1 VSGDHVLALCGGVG
15 GAKLAAGLAAVLPPE
30 QLTIVVNTGDDFEHI
45 GLSVSPD
52 VDTVV
57 YTLSGLSDQAR
68 GWGVADE
75 SWRAMAQ
82 LGRLGE
88 AQWFMLGD
96 RDLAMHLARTR
107 RLHAG
112 ETLSVVT
119 ASLAGRLGIA
129 PAIVPMSDDPVRTKV
144 VTAEGELDFQR
155 YFVAEQCRPVARA
168 IRFDGAERA
177 RPSPGFAA
185 ALERPDLGALIVC
198 PSNPYLSVDPLL
210 ALPGVR
216 QRVAALTVP
225 RVAVSPIVAGE
236 AIKGPTAKL
245 MAELGAEVD
254 VTGVARHYRGLI
266 DILIVDE
273 ADRGSAARIEELGM
287 AALAAPSIMRSH
299 SDRVA
304 LAAATLA
311 AAAIEPAAQPDK
323 ADDRRPAA
331 ERVGGGA

>member
-1 VSGDHVLALCGGVG
+1 MSGGHVLALCGGVG

-30 QLTIVVNTGDDFEHI
+30 RLTIVVNTGDDFEHL
-45 GLSVSPD
+45 GLSISPD
-52 VDTVV
+52 IDTVV
-57 YTLSGLSDQAR
+57 YTLSGLSDEVR

-75 SWRAMAQ
+75 SWQAMAQ

-107 RLHAG
+107 RLRAG
-112 ETLSVVT
+112 ETLSEIT
-119 ASLAGRLGIA
+119 ASLAGHLGVG

-144 VTAEGELDFQR
+144 ATADGELDFQR

-185 ALERPDLGALIVC
+185 ALARPDLGAVIVC

-216 QRVAALTVP
+216 ERIAGLTVP
-225 RVAVSPIVAGE
+225 RVAVSPIVAGQ

-245 MAELGAEVD
+245 MAELGADVD

-273 ADRGSAARIEELGM
+273 ADRGSVAQIADLGM
-287 AALAAPSIMRSH
+287 TAVVAASIMRSH
-299 SDRVA
+299 AERVA
-304 LAAATLA
+304 LATATLA
-311 AAAIEPAAQPDK
+311 AAAIEPKTQA
-323 ADDRRPAA
+323 
-331 ERVGGGA
+331 G

>member
-1 VSGDHVLALCGGVG
+1 MSANHVLALCGGVG

-45 GLSVSPD
+45 GLSISPD
-52 VDTVV
+52 IDTVV
-57 YTLSGLSDQAR
+57 YTLSGLSDQVR

-75 SWRAMAQ
+75 SWQAMAQ

-88 AQWFMLGD
+88 AQWFQLGD

-107 RLHAG
+107 RLRAG
-112 ETLSVVT
+112 ETLSAIT
-119 ASLAGRLGIA
+119 ASLAGRLGIG
-129 PAIVPMSDDPVRTKV
+129 PALVPMSDDPVRTKV
-144 VTAEGELDFQR
+144 STADGELDFQR
-155 YFVAEQCRPVARA
+155 YFVAEQCRPVARG
-168 IRFDGAERA
+168 IRFDGAEAA

-185 ALERPDLGALIVC
+185 ALERGDLGALIVC
-198 PSNPYLSVDPLL
+198 PSNPYLSIDPLL

-216 QRVAALTVP
+216 ERIAGLAVP
-225 RVAVSPIVAGE
+225 RVAVSPIVAGQ

-245 MAELGAEVD
+245 MSELGADVD

-273 ADRGSAARIEELGM
+273 ADRASAAQIADLGM
-287 AALAAPSIMRSH
+287 TAVVAPSVMRSDA
-299 SDRVA
+299 DRVA

-311 AAAIEPAAQPDK
+311 AAAIEIREELPTAG
-323 ADDRRPAA
+323 R
-331 ERVGGGA
+331 E

>member
-15 GAKLAAGLAAVLPPE
+15 GAKLAAGLAAVLPPG
-30 QLTIVVNTGDDFEHI
+30 QLTIVVNTGDDFEHV

-52 VDTVV
+52 IDTVV
-57 YTLSGLSDQAR
+57 YTLSGLSDQVR

-75 SWRAMAQ
+75 SWQAMAQ

-107 RLHAG
+107 RLRAG
-112 ETLSVVT
+112 ETLSEIT
-119 ASLAGRLGIA
+119 ASLAGHLGVG

-144 VTAEGELDFQR
+144 ATADGELDFQR

-185 ALERPDLGALIVC
+185 ALARPDLGAVIIC

-216 QRVAALTVP
+216 ERIAGLAVP
-225 RVAVSPIVAGE
+225 RVAVSPIVAGQ

-245 MAELGAEVD
+245 MAELGADVD

-273 ADRGSAARIEELGM
+273 ADRGSVAQIADLGM
-287 AALAAPSIMRSH
+287 TAVVAASIMRSH
-299 SDRVA
+299 AERVA
-304 LAAATLA
+304 LATAALA
-311 AAAIEPAAQPDK
+311 AAAIEPKTQ
-323 ADDRRPAA
+323 A
-331 ERVGGGA
+331 E